1 MRHNQVGRKLGR
13 TTSHRT
19 ALLRNLATSLFAHER
34 ITTTV
39 EKAKE
44 LRPFAEKLITLAKKE
59 SLHARR
65 LVLRDIQDQ
74 DVVKKL
80 FEKIGTRFATR
91 PGGYTRIV
99 RTTNRRGDNAEL
111 AIIELVD
118 AAVAPKTKKK
128 AVPAGKKKTEKA
140 VETAAH
146 PAEHENPATRKPRAK
161 KAVAAP
167 AEEAAAV
174 EETLAVETAPEEPPA
189 EAPAAEEGEK
199 KEE

>member
-65 LVLRDIQDQ
+65 LVLRDIKDQ

-80 FEKIGTRFATR
+80 FDKIGVRFATR

-99 RTTNRRGDNAEL
+99 RTVNRRGDNAEL

-118 AAVAPKTKKK
+118 ATVAPKTKKK
-128 AVPAGKKKTEKA
+128 AAPAGKKKVDKA
-140 VETAAH
+140 AEAAAPAANEETTA
-146 PAEHENPATRKPRAK
+146 PKKPRTK
-161 KAVAAP
+161 KAAAP
-167 AEEAAAV
+167 AEAVATPVEESPV
-174 EETLAVETAPEEPPA
+174 EETPA
-189 EAPAAEEGEK
+189 EETPTAEEGEK